1 MPHYISLLFDVEDLC
16 WPESDDIT
24 LELAN
29 RLTRHQV
36 RGTFFVVAYKAR
48 QFAERG
54 RTDIVQ
60 ALEPH
65 DLASHTTGHSL
76 HPTIAEY
83 LAGAD
88 WDDGVMMAMDRE
100 GEGLDILE
108 QVFGR
113 RPTSW
118 GQPGGS
124 WGPQIN
130 MAMRRLDMPVVVY
143 PRTRTAPLAD
153 VHWYAGS
160 LVFPGD
166 ALAFFDSALADDEQF
181 EQALKRM
188 DDLLDDRI
196 MKSACWSG
204 IFVCHPTR
212 LRAVEF
218 WDALNFAKGSS
229 TAPQDY
235 RMPTLRSDEAY
246 QTALKNVD
254 RLIQRLQSDRRLQ
267 IETIQDLSQTFRP
280 PGEMV
285 TYHQI
290 DQAMYDITAS
300 EDILLSFYRF
310 SPAELLDLVAR
321 AYTNTGHQI
330 DSLYR
335 RMVLGPTADPPPP
348 ISHDDFIY
356 WDDFLSAC
364 QMVTRHV
371 SQYARLP
378 ASIYLRGA
386 QWSIGTF
393 YRAAMEVWPLFRA
406 AEQPKY
412 IDWKP
417 GFLYPSVGHEIAVA
431 VQEDYENWPIHRPD
445 VDLNK
450 LLMHTCFQCWTLRP
464 AYQY

>member
-24 LELAN
+24 LELAT

-36 RGTFFVVAYKAR
+36 RGTFFVVAEKAR
-48 QFAERG
+48 LFAERG
-54 RTDIVQ
+54 RTDIMA
-60 ALEPH
+60 ALEAH
-65 DLASHTTGHSL
+65 DLASHTTSHSF

-88 WDDGVMMAMDRE
+88 WDEGVLTALDKE
-100 GEGLDILE
+100 GAGVDLLQ

-130 MAMRRLDMPVVVY
+130 TAMYRLDMPTVVY
-143 PRTRTAPLAD
+143 PPTRTGVLAD

-160 LVFPGD
+160 LVYPGD
-166 ALAFFDSALADDEQF
+166 ALAFFDSALTDDEQF

-188 DDLLDDRI
+188 DDLLDERI
-196 MKSACWSG
+196 SQGGRWSG

-218 WDALNFAKGSS
+218 WDGLNFAKGSS
-229 TAPQDY
+229 TPPQDY
-235 RMPTLRSDEAY
+235 RMPTLRSEEAY
-246 QTALKNVD
+246 QTALRNLD
-254 RLIQRLQSDRRLQ
+254 RLLERLQADRRLQ
-267 IETIQDLSQTFRP
+267 IETIQDLSQVFRP
-280 PGEMV
+280 PGDMV
-285 TYHQI
+285 SFHQI
-290 DQAMYDITAS
+290 DQAINEIMAS
-300 EDILLSFYRF
+300 EDILPSFYRF

-321 AYTNTGHQI
+321 VYTNTSYQI
-330 DSLYR
+330 GSLSR
-335 RMVLGPTADPPPP
+335 RMVLGPTDDPPPAIP
-348 ISHDDFIY
+348 HDDFIY

-364 QMVTRHV
+364 QIVTQHV
-371 SQYARLP
+371 SQYERLP

-393 YRAAMEVWPLFRA
+393 YRAAMEVWPRFRA
-406 AEQPKY
+406 GDQPRY

-417 GFLYPSVGHEIAVA
+417 GFLYPSVGHDIAVA
-431 VQEDYENWPIHRPD
+431 VQEGYEHWPIHQPD
-445 VDLNK
+445 IDLNK

-464 AYQY
+464 AYEY